1 MVLTSPPYSQRPTP
15 ALSMGNCR
23 IPNKCHTWE
32 PWSLIEKGNIIDNIS
47 SSTIPM
53 GGIIGRYV
61 IQKRMC
67 LECRFVEENIQR
79 WEISRDNRLV
89 PVTDKN

>member
-1 MVLTSPPYSQRPTP
+1 
-15 ALSMGNCR
+15 MGNCTV
-23 IPNKCHTWE
+23 PNRNHTWE
-32 PWSLIEKGNIIDNIS
+32 PWSLIEKGNIINNV
-47 SSTIPM
+47 SSTVICM
-53 GGIIGRYV
+53 GGILGRYI

-79 WEISRDNRLV
+79 WEISRDNKLV